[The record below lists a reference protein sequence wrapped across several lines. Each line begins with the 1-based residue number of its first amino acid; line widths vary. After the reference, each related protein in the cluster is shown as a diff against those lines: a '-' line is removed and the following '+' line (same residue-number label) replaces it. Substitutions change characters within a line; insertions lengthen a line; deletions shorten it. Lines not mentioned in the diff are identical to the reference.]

1 MPGDQIDETARPS
14 KGHVHAGFRCGND
27 RRENV
32 VVARPHVD
40 VVEADHVTLLAKHR
54 ETCFARVRREI
65 DAGDEPRGHRSHPS
79 DREKRFVM
87 CVLAVA
93 RTSPS
98 GASVAVRICSAI
110 LVFASASRPGT
121 AASSADDAD
130 DADAVAACTA
140 A

>member
-14 KGHVHAGFRCGND
+14 EGHVHAGFRCGKD

-40 VVEADHVTLLAKHR
+40 VVDADHVVLLAKHR
-54 ETCFARVRREI
+54 EACPARVRREI
-65 DAGDEPRGHRSHPS
+65 DAGKEPRVHRSHPS
-79 DREKRFVM
+79 DRENRFIM
-87 CVLAVA
+87 WLLAVA

-98 GASVAVRICSAI
+98 SASVAVRICSAI
-110 LVFASASRPGT
+110 VVFASASRPGT
-121 AASSADDAD
+121 AASSADDA
-130 DADAVAACTA
+130 AVVTACTA